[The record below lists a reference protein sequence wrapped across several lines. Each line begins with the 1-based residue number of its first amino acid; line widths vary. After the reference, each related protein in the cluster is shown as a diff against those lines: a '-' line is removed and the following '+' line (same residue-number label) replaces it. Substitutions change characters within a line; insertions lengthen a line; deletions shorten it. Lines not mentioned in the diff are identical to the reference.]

1 MRRWRQLLRLMEGSR
16 RQVMISLALSLG
28 QSVLLIPIALLVRRV
43 FDVAIPDHRTGG
55 LVLIG
60 AAILALFLASS
71 ALGLLTRWVALKAT
85 KRSIAVLRGSLLAKV
100 YSLPRAYF
108 DRSDLGK
115 LHSVLVADTARLDA
129 MSTPLA
135 TLRLPAATISLAL
148 GVAMFVLD
156 PLLAAVLLCS
166 VPPMAIVSSRLA
178 RTIR

>member
-71 ALGLLTRWVALKAT
+71 ALGLLTRWVALRAT
-85 KRSIAVLRGSLLAKV
+85 KRSIAVLRARVLAKIFT
-100 YSLPRAYF
+100 LPRAYF
-108 DRSDLGK
+108 DRRNLGQ
-115 LHSVLVADTARLDA
+115 LHSLMVADTERLDQISNA
-129 MSTPLA
+129 LV
-135 TLRLPAATISLAL
+135 TLVLPAA
-148 GVAMFVLD
+148 
-156 PLLAAVLLCS
+156 
-166 VPPMAIVSSRLA
+166 
-178 RTIR
+178 